1 MTQFIFILEP
11 RLISK
16 TLCFTNQ
23 VVIYYSNFIT
33 KISKIFHT
41 LQEWAIKACVYT
53 VTWATLKKAFT
64 FTDLKGQREATL
76 LQTARL

>member
-41 LQEWAIKACVYT
+41 LQ
-53 VTWATLKKAFT
+53 
-64 FTDLKGQREATL
+64 
-76 LQTARL
+76 